1 MEYKY
6 SQEKVWVG
14 GMQSVFI
21 MNPTPSSLFF
31 SFFFFGGNAK
41 NVGPF

>member
-6 SQEKVWVG
+6 SLKKVWVGG

-21 MNPTPSSLFF
+21 MDPTPSSFF
-31 SFFFFGGNAK
+31 YFFGGNAK